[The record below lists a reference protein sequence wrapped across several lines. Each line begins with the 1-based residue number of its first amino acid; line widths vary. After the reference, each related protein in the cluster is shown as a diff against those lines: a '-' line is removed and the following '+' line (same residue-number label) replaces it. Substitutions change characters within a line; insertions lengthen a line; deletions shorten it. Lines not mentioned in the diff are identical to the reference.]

1 MLLFLRWGDSGIE
14 DISKYLQNTMC
25 YKIAEIFNP
34 SPPTSNERCLTF
46 AELMT
51 GLPSLF
57 DLNQLGKRKLLK
69 MNVFCFVELL
79 YTHQDFIFLDNA
91 PEHSSQNQIND
102 KIDGGIEDQSEMIEA
117 GEAEEPGRGEKGRA
131 TPGEKIH
138 LVNRLNS
145 IAITT

>member
-79 YTHQDFIFLDNA
+79 YTHQDFILFKTI
-91 PEHSSQNQIND
+91 P
-102 KIDGGIEDQSEMIEA
+102 
-117 GEAEEPGRGEKGRA
+117 
-131 TPGEKIH
+131 
-138 LVNRLNS
+138 LN
-145 IAITT
+145 ILPNTR